1 MREEWRR
8 RSDSL
13 FWFVSEH
20 VKPDPAHGAGRN
32 GGSSRMA
39 SVSGVRRG
47 EGLGLLLFLA
57 RLVVWGF
64 ILLIGAGVAVVV
76 R

>member
-1 MREEWRR
+1 MNQRT
-8 RSDSL
+8 
-13 FWFVSEH
+13 
-20 VKPDPAHGAGRN
+20 KPDPAHGAGRN